1 MLNNGAKEAI
11 LQATLDTIAENSISN
26 TSMQMIAQRAGMRQP
41 NLHYY
46 FNTKREL
53 LLQLM
58 EWMQRHYD
66 TLIDRYVNERQTLE
80 GKLQGFFEQEMYV
93 MEHESAY
100 TKASLDLWGLGQ
112 SDAQIRAHYAQGY
125 AIWRGRISSVIGD
138 FLPTLAPG
146 LCDTAAS
153 MLISMV
159 MGAQIQYLSDPDA
172 FALRN
177 YMECCREELL
187 QMLNRYAENPGSNQN
202 GMRDSAQ

>member
-1 MLNNGAKEAI
+1 MLNNGAKEVI
-11 LQATLDTIAENSISN
+11 LQATLDTIAEYSISN

-66 TLIDRYVNERQTLE
+66 TLIDRYVNGQKTLE
-80 GKLQGFFEQEMYV
+80 GKLRGFFEQELYV

-100 TKASLDLWGLGQ
+100 TKVSLDLWGLGQ
-112 SDAQIRAHYAQGY
+112 SDAEIRAHYARGY
-125 AIWRGRISSVIGD
+125 AIWRGRISSAIRD
-138 FLPTLAPG
+138 SLPVLEPAYCETV
-146 LCDTAAS
+146 AS

-159 MGAQIQYLSDPDA
+159 MGAQIQYLSAPDS
-172 FALRN
+172 FSLHS
-177 YMECCREELL
+177 YMKQCLEELL
-187 QMLNRYAENPGSNQN
+187 QMLYQRAAAHETQIDLEEAE
-202 GMRDSAQ
+202 